1 MSPFFAQYKYILN
14 RLFYSSLRFLYCGAS
29 RVNRLDVDNK
39 DESHKHLNRQRK
51 TRIHRSDKLQFDSEV
66 IDNVIIII
74 IKQRPHIMVVV
85 GTETIENCLV
95 PVSNFTKIVNINN
108 FNDKSTR
115 RVVHIKFQMINNE
128 GNKLM
133 RVTTSN
139 TIGNVLN
146 T

>member
-1 MSPFFAQYKYILN
+1 
-14 RLFYSSLRFLYCGAS
+14 
-29 RVNRLDVDNK
+29 
-39 DESHKHLNRQRK
+39 
-51 TRIHRSDKLQFDSEV
+51 
-66 IDNVIIII
+66 
-74 IKQRPHIMVVV
+74 MVVV

-115 RVVHIKFQMINNE
+115 RVVYIKFQMINNE

-139 TIGNVLN
+139 TIGNVSN